1 MNIVV
6 LEGYVNNPGDL
17 SWDALKRYGNVTV
30 YDRTPREKLAARVV
44 DADVAVSSK
53 IAWDAE
59 ALAWAPHLKM
69 IALTSTGFNVVDL
82 DAARERDIV
91 VSNVPAYSTPDV
103 AQMTFALLLEL
114 CLHVGKHSSLVMDGA
129 WNGQYW
135 TSRMSHR
142 ARVRHAS
149 GVREPLAQ
157 ASAGRRRRAPS
168 GPR

>member
-59 ALAWAPHLKM
+59 ARPPVSTWST
-69 IALTSTGFNVVDL
+69 LT
-82 DAARERDIV
+82 RR
-91 VSNVPAYSTPDV
+91 VSETSWCPTCPPTPLP
-103 AQMTFALLLEL
+103 M
-114 CLHVGKHSSLVMDGA
+114 
-129 WNGQYW
+129 W
-135 TSRMSHR
+135 
-142 ARVRHAS
+142 
-149 GVREPLAQ
+149 
-157 ASAGRRRRAPS
+157 RR
-168 GPR
+168 